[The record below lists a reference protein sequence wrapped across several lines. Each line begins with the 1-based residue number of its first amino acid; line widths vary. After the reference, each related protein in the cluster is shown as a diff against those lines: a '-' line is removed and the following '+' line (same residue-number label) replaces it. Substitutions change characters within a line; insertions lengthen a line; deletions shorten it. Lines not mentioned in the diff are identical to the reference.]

1 MHLAA
6 GRDAYKTRFSS
17 YSLIWEYGFGS
28 FAGQQVAP
36 ECAVVA
42 NLSGGVV
49 LSYGVKGCVAA
60 GVGKSVWA
68 TGSPVSRRGELG
80 GNRIAACNK
89 KCRCKVTVIPNR
101 PLF

>member
-6 GRDAYKTRFSS
+6 GWDAYQTRFYS

-36 ECAVVA
+36 ECDVVA
-42 NLSGGVV
+42 NLSSGRCPA
-49 LSYGVKGCVAA
+49 YGVKDCVAA
-60 GVGKSVWA
+60 GVDKSVWA
-68 TGSPVSRRGELG
+68 TGSPVSRGRELG

>member
-42 NLSGGVV
+42 NLSSGVV

-68 TGSPVSRRGELG
+68 TGSPVSRGSELG
-80 GNRIAACNK
+80 ETELQPAIKNADAK
-89 KCRCKVTVIPNR
+89 
-101 PLF
+101 